1 MMITLEN
8 IQRHRREFN
17 EMSDCVVTSLAI
29 VGQISYRK
37 AHFITEMS
45 GREHRT
51 GFWTADVV
59 DLARKYGIN
68 LVYIEPSERMTVK
81 KFCSIHKTGRYIIE
95 SKFHALPVIDGVVM
109 DKSGRNAIVENIFK
123 LDGE

>member
-1 MMITLEN
+1 MITQESV
-8 IQRHRREFN
+8 QKYRKEFN

-37 AHFITEMS
+37 AHFIAEMS
-45 GREHRT
+45 GREHRN

-68 LVYIEPSERMTVK
+68 LVYIEPGERVTVK
-81 KFCSIHKTGRYIIE
+81 KFCSIYETGRYIIE
-95 SKFHALPVIDGVVM
+95 SKFHALTVIDGVVM

-123 LDGE
+123 LEVE